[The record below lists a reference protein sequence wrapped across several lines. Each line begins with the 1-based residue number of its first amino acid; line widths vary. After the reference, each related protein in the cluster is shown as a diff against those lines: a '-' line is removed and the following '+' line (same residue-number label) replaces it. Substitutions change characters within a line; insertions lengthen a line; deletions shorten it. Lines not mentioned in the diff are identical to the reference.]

1 MKFKQKVA
9 SVLLGAMA
17 LVGVD
22 ASQTGAQEAAA
33 TRTITLATLAPPGST
48 WMRVFDAWNRELR
61 RRSNRTLQFRIYGG
75 GVQGDETE
83 VIRKIGSGRLD
94 AAAVT
99 GTGLSEIHRPALVF
113 QMPGLLQSY
122 AQLDRAREN
131 PEIAAEMAAGFES
144 ANFHLLGWADV
155 GQSRIFSTQQTVTP
169 ADFASRHVWIRP
181 HDATLTAFYN
191 TVRSNTV
198 PLEISGV
205 LGAIQTNR
213 VDTMVVPPVPCVSLQ
228 WCSRLTHM
236 TDLPMT
242 IVLGGTVIGR
252 SQWQSLTEEQR
263 TILSETGTQF
273 HQLARRNLRRDETA
287 ALAAVSTNGGTV
299 HPVTPAQRTEWAR
312 VATTVRTALVGQIA
326 PEALVNRVSAAAGR

>member
-1 MKFKQKVA
+1 
-9 SVLLGAMA
+9 
-17 LVGVD
+17 
-22 ASQTGAQEAAA
+22 
-33 TRTITLATLAPPGST
+33 
-48 WMRVFDAWNRELR
+48 
-61 RRSNRTLQFRIYGG
+61 
-75 GVQGDETE
+75 
-83 VIRKIGSGRLD
+83 
-94 AAAVT
+94 
-99 GTGLSEIHRPALVF
+99 
-113 QMPGLLQSY
+113 
-122 AQLDRAREN
+122 
-131 PEIAAEMAAGFES
+131 MAAGFES
-144 ANFHLLGWADV
+144 ANLHLLGWADV

-242 IVLGGTVIGR
+242 IVLGGTVIGHN
-252 SQWQSLTEEQR
+252 QWQSLTEEQR
-263 TILSETGTQF
+263 TILTETGVQF

-287 ALAAVSTNGGTV
+287 ALAAVATNGGTV
-299 HPVTPAQRTEWAR
+299 HTVTPAQRTEWAR

>member
-1 MKFKQKVA
+1 MKFKQTIA

-22 ASQTGAQEAAA
+22 ASQTGAQEAAE
-33 TRTITLATLAPPGST
+33 TRTLTLATLAPPGST

-113 QMPGLLQSY
+113 QMPGLLGTY

-131 PEIAAEMAAGFES
+131 PEIAAEMAAGFEA
-144 ANFHLLGWADV
+144 ANFHLIGWADV
-155 GQSRIFSTQQTVTP
+155 GQSRIFSTQATISP

-181 HDATLTAFYN
+181 RDATLTAFYT

-242 IVLGGTVIGR
+242 IVLGGTVIGHA
-252 SQWQSLTEEQR
+252 QWASLTEEQR
-263 TILSETGTQF
+263 TILTETGVQF
-273 HQLARRNLRRDETA
+273 HQLARRNLRRDETT
-287 ALAAVSTNGGTV
+287 ALAAMTTNGGTV
-299 HPVTPAQRTEWAR
+299 HAVTPAQRTEWAR
-312 VATTVRTALVGQIA
+312 VATTVRAALVGQVA
-326 PEALVNRVSAAAGR
+326 PEALVNRVAAAAGR